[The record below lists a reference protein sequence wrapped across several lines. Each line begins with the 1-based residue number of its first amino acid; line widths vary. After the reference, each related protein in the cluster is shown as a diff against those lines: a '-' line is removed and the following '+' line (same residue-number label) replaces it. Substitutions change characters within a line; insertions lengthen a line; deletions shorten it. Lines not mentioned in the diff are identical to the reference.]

1 MSNANPEP
9 PALARPTASITMA
22 PAASDRYDAFG
33 SGLDAFDPSVAAL
46 YESAKKVEE
55 AADVKRQRVRSAAQ
69 LIKKGL
75 SKNFPSSLDVAS
87 KRRKTGA
94 GAHRVGDALLK
105 PDFQVTV
112 KVPKAGKVAKMHK
125 VGATVRKGAV
135 LAYITPPQQP
145 QAQAASGVQQ
155 QHQIVVTS
163 PSEGTVKEVHVKEGD
178 TVEADAPML
187 TVQSNT
193 LSSYA
198 SDLRNIPHTVC
209 QFERIVPGMAG
220 SSPSRIVM
228 AVGVQG
234 VLTCRLA
241 LSRYSLD
248 QDDSQD
254 AGAGGAGASGDGG
267 VAAAAAAAAGGD
279 AGAKAKTGDIVMSSE
294 GGELGGKE
302 GRAKGS
308 IIIEIDGLSVSG
320 VTENINPYES
330 SSLAVFRSISNEA
343 MSTLH
348 TLRRTSPPEGVLT
361 SFIAWLSN
369 YRSLF
374 SAKCIYCK

>member
-1 MSNANPEP
+1 
-9 PALARPTASITMA
+9 MA

-55 AADVKRQRVRSAAQ
+55 AAEVKRQRVRSAAQ

-87 KRRKTGA
+87 KRRKSGA
-94 GAHRVGDALLK
+94 AARRVGDALLK

-125 VGATVRKGAV
+125 VGASVRKGAV

-145 QAQAASGVQQ
+145 QAQAASGAQQ
-155 QHQIVVTS
+155 QQQQQIVVTS
-163 PSEGTVKEVHVKEGD
+163 PSDGTVKEIHVKEGD

-193 LSSYA
+193 LSSYV
-198 SDLRNIPHTVC
+198 SELRNIPHTSC

-220 SSPSRIVM
+220 SSPSRIVL

-248 QDDSQD
+248 QDDSPD
-254 AGAGGAGASGDGG
+254 AGAGGAGARGDGG
-267 VAAAAAAAAGGD
+267 DAAAAGGD
-279 AGAKAKTGDIVMSSE
+279 GDAKAKTGDVVMSMSTE

-302 GRAKGS
+302 GRARGS
-308 IIIEIDGLSVSG
+308 IIIEIDGLSVSS

-343 MSTLH
+343 MSALH